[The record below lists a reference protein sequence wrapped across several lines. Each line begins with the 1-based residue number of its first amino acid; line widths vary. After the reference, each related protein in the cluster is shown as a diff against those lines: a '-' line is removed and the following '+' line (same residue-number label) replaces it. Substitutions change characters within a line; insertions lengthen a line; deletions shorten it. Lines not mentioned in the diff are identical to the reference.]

1 MALGGFN
8 CPYCRNYNANGDKT
22 CARCKRYL
30 PPRWVAQLLRNSPLG
45 PNPVTTLLIGVCV
58 LVFFAQLVDANNVG
72 GLSFG
77 LGGMPMSTLL
87 RFGALTNNVADQPWT
102 VASYMFSHMGYLHI
116 IFNLMGLWDL
126 GRRCEAEA
134 GAGVVLTTFLATGIA
149 GGVASVAWYGNQP
162 YISSGASGAVF
173 GLAGFMLGVAIRT
186 KDPQWKDVL
195 IRTMLYSFIMY
206 FALHTNQAAHLG
218 GLALGAALGYSRW
231 LVKSSRN
238 APIAWMTAGTGLLLL
253 SLATLVPSQL
263 AAGWRTQRD
272 LEHARRDGTAP
283 DFNYPQPSTSDFE
296 FVALDERLEFEPC
309 IPRPELVGDH
319 AAGAALP
326 ETPAMRALF
335 WARLAGLA
343 NFTTTEGPL
352 LWHKPSGALLQVRS
366 DNYQTVY
373 HCGGR
378 YDPGRSPSLVRET
391 AAEIASRE
399 AKVEALVARGRKQ
412 SMQLEPDDY
421 QAYVEAMYPPGVW
434 QAVQSLEA
442 LLVTL
447 PARDL
452 GFTHF
457 DLTTKDVWCGGARQ
471 GVSFSAPCP
480 FAEGLAYLLKR
491 ADTEPDLRQ
500 HVLNYVSARPG
511 GDISAEQAA
520 ALAALQAQLP

>member
-45 PNPVTTLLIGVCV
+45 PHPVTTLLIGVCV
-58 LVFFAQLVDANNVG
+58 LVFFAQLVDANNTG

-87 RFGALTNNVADQPWT
+87 RFGALTNNVAEQPWT
-102 VASYMFSHMGYLHI
+102 VASYMFGHMGYLHI

-149 GGVASVAWYGNQP
+149 GGVASVAWYGDQP

-218 GLALGAALGYSRW
+218 GLALGALLGYSRW

-238 APIAWMTAGTGLLLL
+238 APIAWMTAGTALLLL
-253 SLATLVPSQL
+253 CLATLVPSQL
-263 AAGWRTQRD
+263 AAGWRTQR
-272 LEHARRDGTAP
+272 EIEYARLDGAALG
-283 DFNYPQPSTSDFE
+283 FSYPPASPTDFE
-296 FVALDERLEFEPC
+296 FVTVAKPPELEPC
-309 IPRPELVGDH
+309 IPRAELLDDLE
-319 AAGAALP
+319 AGAAYA
-326 ETPAMRALF
+326 ETPPVRALF
-335 WARLAGLA
+335 WARLAGLPKFA
-343 NFTTTEGPL
+343 TTASPL
-352 LWHKPSGALLQVRS
+352 LWHKPSGALLQIVS
-366 DNYQTVY
+366 DDVETTYYCGATYDPQANPTIKQESEAQISKRHDITTSIASK
-373 HCGGR
+373 GGR
-378 YDPGRSPSLVRET
+378 G
-391 AAEIASRE
+391 I
-399 AKVEALVARGRKQ
+399 G
-412 SMQLEPDDY
+412 PDEF
-421 QAYVEAMYPPGVW
+421 QAYAEAVYPPGVW
-434 QAVQSLEA
+434 RAVQSLESM
-442 LLVTL
+442 LVTL

-452 GFTHF
+452 SYTQF
-457 DLTTKDVWCGGARQ
+457 DGETGDVWCGGARQ

-491 ADTEPDLRQ
+491 ADTEPALRQ
-500 HVLNYVSARPG
+500 HVLNYVSAHPA
-511 GDISAEQAA
+511 AEIPADQAA
-520 ALAALQAQLP
+520 ALAALRAQLP